1 MCVVDGLFFGQIYW
15 GNGMGERRER
25 RGQSENENLI
35 MSELKKCH
43 DIVCFRNGIF
53 AKNEMFLARLKWL

>member
-35 MSELKKCH
+35 MSENEICR
-43 DIVCFRNGIF
+43 DIVFFGNGIF
-53 AKNEMFLARLKWL
+53 GELEMA